1 MFFILPAKV
10 FIFSAIVAMKTTPE
24 QINVVKGA
32 IHVRICTTP
41 RDLDEKKN
49 ISKRQIDLK
58 NAVAVSDL
66 SHFNDDTIVCIK
78 LQSGLVWGEKS
89 R

>member
-1 MFFILPAKV
+1 M
-10 FIFSAIVAMKTTPE
+10 AMKTTPE

-41 RDLDEKKN
+41 RDLDEKN
-49 ISKRQIDLK
+49 ISRRQIDLE
-58 NAVAVSDL
+58 NAVAASDL

-78 LQSGLVWGEKS
+78 LQSGFVWGEKS